1 MALNERRPSFRD
13 GVLVSSSS
21 VESPVKNPK
30 RAYISS
36 ASPRKL
42 KESSS
47 MPLWEGYYTLRPE
60 SRKTSNQECQTP

>member
-1 MALNERRPSFRD
+1 MFECPHEEIKGLRSLGITHYGAELVAPQVRD

-36 ASPRKL
+36 ASLRKL
-42 KESSS
+42 KDSSS
-47 MPLWEGYYTLRPE
+47 
-60 SRKTSNQECQTP
+60 